1 MQYSPQQIK
10 DRLLRALDEDNNVV
24 DMAQVLEVIS
34 ILETYTITREA
45 LEQTRIGKTINELRK
60 KTKNEELAKRAK
72 RLVRS
77 WQKLVSGGGDSGA
90 TNGDPSGA
98 LPHPCVAMLQ
108 GSPRSRPNSPASVL
122 SNISPG
128 LSISRPGT
136 PLTPGSK
143 SSLTSNRV
151 KSRPQ
156 TPNSVGSGARLQT
169 NVSPKLHFGGR
180 IGAQPNQNAT
190 SENLGHRQTL
200 SPLIT
205 GTKGRTLSPAVS
217 GGIRVSPSSD
227 RGKTKKPDKNAVQNV
242 NHSNGNKNL
251 SPALYGV
258 NSELSR
264 SPALPGVNSEL
275 SRSDL
280 AAQKK
285 RSRTEADTDSSSTK
299 RLSVRTG
306 WTAGDNSCQPPANQ
320 LNQERRHSPVNGMV
334 KHSGKS
340 SGLKGF
346 VRESHYR
353 PATTLHGSKPATV
366 TSPSLDDSRDSDSF
380 SAKRTINFSVQ
391 NKLGDADKPGKESL
405 VKPPKA
411 RVKTTAELI
420 AELQAKSDTVDRKTL
435 ERIASVE
442 READDLN
449 QSVVPA
455 GALPRARRKPNEAVT
470 PLTGSRGRGKLSPNK
485 TELVEKFLLSSV
497 ASPSPVEDFHCFKDE
512 DHSSDSLN
520 HSEHSA
526 KLDSSLDPV
535 REQSTATGPGLV
547 DPLSLLPPLNLEEIV
562 WDEEEDEGV
571 LETGKRSVTNI
582 DVERLSNYHWMG
594 VNGTYDSAGN
604 WRDWMQTYSVP
615 TFDGEVLHIL
625 PYVNI
630 D

>member
-1 MQYSPQQIK
+1 M
-10 DRLLRALDEDNNVV
+10 
-24 DMAQVLEVIS
+24 
-34 ILETYTITREA
+34 
-45 LEQTRIGKTINELRK
+45 
-60 KTKNEELAKRAK
+60 
-72 RLVRS
+72 RS
-77 WQKLVSGGGDSGA
+77 WQKLVSGGGDSAA
-90 TNGDPSGA
+90 TNGDPAGA
-98 LPHPCVAMLQ
+98 LPHPCVSMLQ
-108 GSPRSRPNSPASVL
+108 GSPRSRPNSPASIL

-143 SSLTSNRV
+143 SSLPTNRV

-180 IGAQPNQNAT
+180 FGAQSNQNLT
-190 SENLGHRQTL
+190 SENMGQGRTL

-205 GTKGRTLSPAVS
+205 GSKGRALSPAVS
-217 GGIRVSPSSD
+217 GGIRISPSSD

-251 SPALYGV
+251 SPALPGA
-258 NSELSR
+258 NSELSK
-264 SPALPGVNSEL
+264 
-275 SRSDL
+275 SDL
-280 AAQKK
+280 TLQKK
-285 RSRTEADTDSSSTK
+285 RSRTEADSDTSSTK

-306 WTAGDNSCQPPANQ
+306 WAAGDSSSQPPLNQ

-346 VRESHYR
+346 VREGQYR
-353 PATTLHGSKPATV
+353 PAGTPHCSKPATV

-391 NKLGDADKPGKESL
+391 NKLGDSDKSGKDSL

-455 GALPRARRKPNEAVT
+455 GALPRARRKPHEGVT
-470 PLTGSRGRGKLSPNK
+470 PITGSRGRGKLSPNK

-512 DHSSDSLN
+512 DHSSDSPN

-535 REQSTATGPGLV
+535 REQPTNTGTGWV
-547 DPLSLLPPLNLEEIV
+547 DPLSLLPPLNMEDIV
-562 WDEEEDEGV
+562 WDEEEDEGM
-571 LETGKRSVTNI
+571 LESGKRSVTNI

-594 VNGTYDSAGN
+594 VNGTYDSVGN
-604 WRDWMQTYSVP
+604 WRDWTQTYSVP
-615 TFDGEVLHIL
+615 TFDGEMLHIL